1 MDAIFRVIDRLKFPV
16 LIAGQNTV
24 FLIYNQKLI
33 DFRAASCQE
42 SVLITLQNVC
52 LQAVRQQ
59 FHGFIFA
66 GVRRCLRGRR
76 KTGMQALKVVFASQ
90 SFNTGSIAV

>member
-16 LIAGQNTV
+16 LTAGQNL
-24 FLIYNQKLI
+24 LISALHLGQVGI
-33 DFRAASCQE
+33 
-42 SVLITLQNVC
+42 LITLQDIC

-66 GVRRCLRGRR
+66 RVRRCLRGRR